1 MSDIQVIGVDG
12 SMYSGQFGGVK
23 FSANEKPFLAIG
35 SSGLPIGRV
44 QEVVLDGRR
53 FQVAGVLSSELV
65 SFLGMPLSDTE
76 PVYQL
81 MENGFT
87 SLEPI
92 NPGMVEGS
100 DSDVALFPEGRPG
113 DDEGSGQ
120 GGEPLSGIESMEIVD
135 VTRTEEERVLAPQTE
150 AVTDVTEVEESRSTP
165 STSRRTS
172 KAR

>member
-1 MSDIQVIGVDG
+1 
-12 SMYSGQFGGVK
+12 
-23 FSANEKPFLAIG
+23 
-35 SSGLPIGRV
+35 
-44 QEVVLDGRR
+44 
-53 FQVAGVLSSELV
+53 
-65 SFLGMPLSDTE
+65 
-76 PVYQL
+76 VYQL

-92 NPGMVEGS
+92 NLGMVEGS